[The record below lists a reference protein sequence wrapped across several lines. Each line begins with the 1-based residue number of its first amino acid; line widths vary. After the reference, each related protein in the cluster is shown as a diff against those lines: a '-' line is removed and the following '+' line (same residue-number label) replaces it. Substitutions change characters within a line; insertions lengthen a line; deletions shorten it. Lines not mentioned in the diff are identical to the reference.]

1 MAVPEA
7 SSRGQCS
14 LADDHVVTHRQ
25 GRETFFFFLNFPQA
39 YTQKVTP
46 LPHPPGSQRCQSG
59 QKRGGCCGCSEAGQ
73 WCWWGRNHFGLPP
86 PCVPRTLSRSWPA
99 RTLRVG
105 GSLCRCPLG
114 REGAMQFPFP
124 IAPEQVNFRPGAGW
138 GQGVLSQETDGQPQ
152 SRGKWQLYGFLPS
165 HSASIYPGV
174 RRGLPGAGRLSSHP
188 WPFSLASVA
197 RRPRLEQDLA
207 PPLQL
212 ELKLNNS
219 RRAVI

>member
-1 MAVPEA
+1 MVKNT
-7 SSRGQCS
+7 SHILLKS
-14 LADDHVVTHRQ
+14 L
-25 GRETFFFFLNFPQA
+25 
-39 YTQKVTP
+39 
-46 LPHPPGSQRCQSG
+46 
-59 QKRGGCCGCSEAGQ
+59 
-73 WCWWGRNHFGLPP
+73 
-86 PCVPRTLSRSWPA
+86 
-99 RTLRVG
+99 LRVRLFEAPQIPLSW
-105 GSLCRCPLG
+105 SL
-114 REGAMQFPFP
+114 
-124 IAPEQVNFRPGAGW
+124 PGIGW